1 MAGGLGAGGTLS
13 SIEVMNIDTKQWY
26 AGPPTPKAWSNM
38 KTAIVGDKCYF
49 MGGAIGGF
57 ATTKVYSVSL
67 PALISQLNSD
77 GSAKDTQI
85 WKELPRLQV
94 KCPAPLSISGSLLA
108 VGGMED
114 NKPVSALHL
123 YRPGARQWVKVAD
136 IPTPRYN
143 CTCMAIDNS
152 ELIVAGG
159 YNNTDMSA
167 QVHLAKIV

>member
-1 MAGGLGAGGTLS
+1 
-13 SIEVMNIDTKQWY
+13 
-26 AGPPTPKAWSNM
+26 
-38 KTAIVGDKCYF
+38 
-49 MGGAIGGF
+49 MGGADAGGF

-85 WKELPRLQV
+85 WKELPRITS
-94 KCPAPLSISGSLLA
+94 KPCPAPLSISGSLLA

-114 NKPVSALHL
+114 QDKPVSALHL
-123 YRPGARQWVKVAD
+123 YRPGARQWVKVKAAYT
-136 IPTPRYN
+136 PTPRYN

-159 YNNTDMSA
+159 YNKDMSA
-167 QVHLAKIV
+167 QVHLAKIL